1 MIARCLALATV
12 SLAPAVCQAGSDNY
26 NRAVATFDAVMECY
40 GDERLP
46 LFRETYPF
54 DDQLK
59 VTYLSNEE
67 QADQQKR
74 YSYLWPFS
82 GSLSAVAA
90 IWDARLDPRFGQVLE
105 QQVRPGLEMYFD
117 SVRTPAAYSS
127 YLNTA
132 PASDRFYDDNIWIG
146 LDFTDLYRLTRD
158 PRYLEQAK
166 LVWRFIE
173 SGIDDQLGYGI
184 YWCEQKKNGK
194 NTCSN
199 APGSVYA
206 AKLYL
211 VTGDSS
217 YLRTAVR
224 LYEWTRTNLQDS
236 TDGLYFDNKSLDGT
250 IGRAKFAYNSGQMMQ
265 ASAFLYRL
273 TGEEHYLREAR
284 RLAAACYEHFFAA
297 PSQPGRRYRVFT
309 PGNVWFTAI
318 MVRGFIELYGI
329 DYDRRYIDAIQ
340 ENLDQAWTNGM
351 REENGLFNDNWTG
364 QTRNESKWLL
374 TQFAMAEM
382 YARLAL
388 IDAEE

>member
-1 MIARCLALATV
+1 MPETSWGENRRQTVNRMKKTCLMIARCLVLATV

-173 SGIDDQLGYGI
+173 SGIDNQLGYGI

-224 LYEWTRTNLQDS
+224 LYE
-236 TDGLYFDNKSLDGT
+236 
-250 IGRAKFAYNSGQMMQ
+250 
-265 ASAFLYRL
+265 
-273 TGEEHYLREAR
+273 
-284 RLAAACYEHFFAA
+284 
-297 PSQPGRRYRVFT
+297 
-309 PGNVWFTAI
+309 
-318 MVRGFIELYGI
+318 
-329 DYDRRYIDAIQ
+329 
-340 ENLDQAWTNGM
+340 
-351 REENGLFNDNWTG
+351 
-364 QTRNESKWLL
+364 
-374 TQFAMAEM
+374 
-382 YARLAL
+382 
-388 IDAEE
+388 